1 MSTKMSTKL
10 FAVLWLAGMTGI
22 VFLLGMNLPIPE
34 GADLQLPLW
43 GIRLLA
49 LIQPTLLLTVAVWIG
64 IALAHKVGLSAP
76 LAEAVSKG
84 GSVNRAI
91 QPQLL
96 PGMIGGLV
104 GGILLIAI
112 EFLAKPLLPTDF
124 VTQAE
129 AFSNNTSFLTR
140 ILYGGITEELLLR
153 WGLMTLF
160 VWIGWRI
167 FAKGQGKPSAL
178 HFVMAIVLSAFL
190 FGLGHLPLAF
200 LFGTQVTTSVLTY
213 VIVGNSVF
221 GLIAG
226 YLYWQKGL
234 EAAIIAHMLVH
245 VVIVT
250 ATRLIQ

>member
-1 MSTKMSTKL
+1 MSIKR
-10 FAVLWLAGMTGI
+10 FAVLWLAGMAGI
-22 VFLLGMNLPIPE
+22 VSLLGMNLPIPE
-34 GADLQLPLW
+34 DAALQLPLW
-43 GIRLLA
+43 GIKLLS
-49 LIQPTLLLTVAVWIG
+49 LIQPTILLFVAVWIG

-76 LAEAVSKG
+76 LAEAVASGASVSK
-84 GSVNRAI
+84 AI

-96 PGMIGGLV
+96 PAIIGGLV
-104 GGILLIAI
+104 GGIALVAI
-112 EFLAKPLLPTDF
+112 EFFAKPLLPIDF

-129 AFSNNTSFLTR
+129 AFSGNTPFLTR

-160 VWIGWRI
+160 VWSGWRI

-178 HFVMAIVLSAFL
+178 YFVMAIVLSAFL

-200 LFGTQVTTSVLTY
+200 LFGTQITTSVITY
-213 VIVGNSVF
+213 VIVGNSIF

-250 ATRLIQ
+250 TTSLTH